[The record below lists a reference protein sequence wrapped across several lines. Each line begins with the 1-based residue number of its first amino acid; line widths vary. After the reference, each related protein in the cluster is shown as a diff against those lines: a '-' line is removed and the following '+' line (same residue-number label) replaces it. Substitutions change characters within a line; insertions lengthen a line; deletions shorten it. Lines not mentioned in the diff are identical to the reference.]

1 MMNCFNDVFALGTW
15 LHSQNRYG
23 QHIAVIGENSYE
35 QIVCFLAITCGRN
48 IAVPIDKELPENEK
62 TSEETLIHEHMEKG
76 IQIISAKLDVII

>member
-35 QIVCFLAITCGRN
+35 
-48 IAVPIDKELPENEK
+48 
-62 TSEETLIHEHMEKG
+62 
-76 IQIISAKLDVII
+76 